1 MTTDDEGARFEMG
14 ATPLPTSLANL
25 LMERFDHL
33 AAGPR
38 AALEAAAVL
47 GRQFPPGL
55 LAEVAEVDD
64 DAKSLLRPLLAADLV
79 MANAEDG
86 GYEFRNALIRDAV
99 YDSLLGSRRA
109 ELHGRAGR
117 ALERVHANRPEEA
130 ADVLAHHYGRGEN
143 PEKAM
148 RYLALAGDR
157 SLAVHALDEAT
168 ERHHAVLDLFERH
181 PGADDDG
188 FLADVL
194 LGLARIYYFTVDFGA
209 LIRMVEAHLPRIE
222 ALGDPK
228 RLSRFLFEAGYAH
241 VFSGRQD
248 IGKPLLE
255 RALAIGEEI
264 GDEAAVAYAKMG
276 LSWHYAY
283 WEPPGAERRAT
294 MHRLAEEVAEWGRR
308 NGDIWVASKALVSQG
323 NEGAIWG
330 RPDEARH
337 HDMKLLELGRETGDP
352 LPRAMALWRLAYLHA
367 ILGDLAAGIE
377 YADES
382 LALSISLIDR
392 LYAEA
397 ARATA
402 LVFVGQPAESLA
414 KLEAMRDLSLRGE
427 LRMVSFIA
435 VDLPYG
441 LALVTTGRMADGVA
455 FIEAV
460 RANSFQTG
468 QTAARIWADY
478 FLGEI
483 YLKMALS
490 KERSSFGVFWRNLG
504 FLLRTAPRAA
514 RLATAKFNDTVE
526 VARAHDLA
534 QLLASSLFGLGRLDA
549 AAKRGREARAKF
561 DEARGI
567 AEQIEAEDLAGKIDA
582 AIRELG

>member
-1 MTTDDEGARFEMG
+1 
-14 ATPLPTSLANL
+14 
-25 LMERFDHL
+25 
-33 AAGPR
+33 
-38 AALEAAAVL
+38 
-47 GRQFPPGL
+47 
-55 LAEVAEVDD
+55 
-64 DAKSLLRPLLAADLV
+64 
-79 MANAEDG
+79 
-86 GYEFRNALIRDAV
+86 
-99 YDSLLGSRRA
+99 
-109 ELHGRAGR
+109 
-117 ALERVHANRPEEA
+117 
-130 ADVLAHHYGRGEN
+130 
-143 PEKAM
+143 M

-168 ERHHAVLDLFERH
+168 ERYHAVLDLFERH

-194 LGLARIYYFTVDFGA
+194 LGLARIYYFSVDFGA

-241 VFSGRQD
+241 VFSGWQD

-255 RALAIGEEI
+255 RALAIGEE
-264 GDEAAVAYAKMG
+264 AAVAYAKKG

-294 MHRLAEEVAEWGRR
+294 VHRLAEEAAEWGRQ

-352 LPRAMALWRLAYLHA
+352 RPRAMALWRLAYLHA
-367 ILGDLAAGIE
+367 ILRDLAAGIE

-382 LALSISLIDR
+382 LALSMSLIDR
-392 LYAEA
+392 LYAEV

-402 LVFVGQPAESLA
+402 LVFGGQPTEGLA

-427 LRMVSFIA
+427 LRIVNFIA

-468 QTAARIWADY
+468 QPAA
-478 FLGEI
+478 
-483 YLKMALS
+483 
-490 KERSSFGVFWRNLG
+490 
-504 FLLRTAPRAA
+504 
-514 RLATAKFNDTVE
+514 
-526 VARAHDLA
+526 
-534 QLLASSLFGLGRLDA
+534 
-549 AAKRGREARAKF
+549 
-561 DEARGI
+561 
-567 AEQIEAEDLAGKIDA
+567 
-582 AIRELG
+582 